1 VKEYPTEDS
10 KKPPR
15 ELSSQMK
22 TTDTLPRQSATRSTP
37 IQATPKSPEKSRGRE
52 ASQVEQVDSLFTTL
66 RTRKISMSACHAI
79 VKLYMASGS
88 NRERLLL
95 STLAGKIGITN
106 AAITSVVDSMESH
119 GFAVRQRDTTDRRS
133 VVISLTPEGKHFA
146 ESLGASVQ
154 S

>member
-1 VKEYPTEDS
+1 
-10 KKPPR
+10 
-15 ELSSQMK
+15 MK
-22 TTDTLPRQSATRSTP
+22 ATDTLPRQSAARSTP
-37 IQATPKSPEKSRGRE
+37 LQATPKPAEKIRRSE

-79 VKLYMASGS
+79 VKLYMARGS

-106 AAITSVVDSMESH
+106 AAITRVVDSMESH
-119 GFAVRQRDTTDRRS
+119 GFAVRQRDNTDRRS
-133 VVISLTPEGKHFA
+133 VVISLTPKGMHFA
-146 ESLGASVQ
+146 ESLGATVQ